1 MATSL
6 SKKSSQTHFET
17 PTNVF
22 ITLNAIV
29 VSLLSGNDA
38 FYPYSQNP
46 QLYYYPNDNKTV
58 AIEERG
64 EMKKAR
70 SILSLPSKLYAI
82 DIIKQIANDT
92 RFNLYFLFPIYNT
105 THQPEFNKMRDWFLK
120 NVGEGFKKKVLL
132 TNNYDM
138 IDGGI
143 FIEHNHSLLLT
154 GFTGWHFKIGSEYCC
169 DWQTVQSALFEPQP
183 LLDKFRIDN

>member
-1 MATSL
+1 MSTSL
-6 SKKSSQTHFET
+6 LSKLGAKQLEA

-29 VSLLSGNDA
+29 VSLLSGQDA
-38 FYPYSQNP
+38 FYPYSQKP
-46 QLYYYPNDNKTV
+46 QLCYYPNDNKSIPFV
-58 AIEERG
+58 ARG

-70 SILSLPSKLYAI
+70 SILSLPPKPCAI
-82 DIIKQIANDT
+82 DTIKQIVNDS
-92 RFNLYFLFPIYNT
+92 RFELYFLFPIYNT
-105 THQPEFNKMRDWFLK
+105 TRQPDFIKMRDWFLK

-138 IDGGI
+138 IDGGV

-154 GFTGWHFKIGSEYCC
+154 GFTGWHFRIGSENCP
-169 DWQTVQSALFEPQP
+169 DWQMIQSALFAPQP
-183 LLDKFRIDN
+183 LLETFRIDN